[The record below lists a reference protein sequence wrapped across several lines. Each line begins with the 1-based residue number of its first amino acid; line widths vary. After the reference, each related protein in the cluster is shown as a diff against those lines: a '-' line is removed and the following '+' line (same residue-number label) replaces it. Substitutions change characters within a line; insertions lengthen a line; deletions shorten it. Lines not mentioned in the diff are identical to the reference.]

1 MNTMKIC
8 FGCQKPLEANAPD
21 GLCPECLLKA
31 GLGTGVDLGPDS
43 QAESGRTSFVAPSLE
58 EVARLFP
65 QLEILGFIG
74 QGGMGA
80 VYKARQKALD
90 RVVALKIL
98 PPGIGKDATFAERF
112 TREAKALAKLN
123 HTGIVTL
130 YEFGQA
136 DGLFFFL
143 MEFVDGMNLRHLME
157 VERISAREALAIV
170 PQICDALQY
179 AHDQGIVHRD
189 IKPENILLN
198 RQGRV
203 KVADFGLAKLVGT
216 DAGAMPT
223 PALSPGG
230 GEGGTVLTEAGK
242 VMGTPSYMAPEQSEH
257 PSEVDHRAD
266 IYALG
271 VVFYQMLTG
280 ELPGR
285 PLQPPSSKVQID
297 VRLDEIVLRAL
308 EKKPELRY
316 QQVSELKTRVETIA
330 ATPPAI
336 SSGRESAPTH
346 SAGGLGSQHSV
357 GAAPPPA
364 SQDRFWRR
372 FALALAAV
380 VLAPILILV
389 GVALL
394 GMILGVLS
402 GARPQNQQ
410 STHSVARSTNALP
423 ATVQTLT
430 APAPS
435 ARTRPAPA
443 AQTERR
449 DLAAPPAHLPGSRL
463 QFRLVADANDPA
475 PADTLADPAKP
486 GAPIDAEKLRRLAWG
501 PAATN
506 GLRAA
511 CYFEPTKETYADGEV
526 VKRWMVLHNSGKEPV
541 RFDVGLGGHD
551 DGWTVVDEQGQKVP
565 LDHVAYAGL
574 VPVATFVLEPGHATE
589 IECMSTGMGAS
600 TKAAYPADTAIQAKP
615 GTTCRVRWTLS
626 VAETRRVEN
635 GKGVPGAGVWHGTLT
650 TGEVRFRIVGDLGE
664 GGLPR

>member
-1 MNTMKIC
+1 
-8 FGCQKPLEANAPD
+8 
-21 GLCPECLLKA
+21 
-31 GLGTGVDLGPDS
+31 
-43 QAESGRTSFVAPSLE
+43 
-58 EVARLFP
+58 
-65 QLEILGFIG
+65 
-74 QGGMGA
+74 
-80 VYKARQKALD
+80 
-90 RVVALKIL
+90 
-98 PPGIGKDATFAERF
+98 
-112 TREAKALAKLN
+112 
-123 HTGIVTL
+123 
-130 YEFGQA
+130 
-136 DGLFFFL
+136 
-143 MEFVDGMNLRHLME
+143 
-157 VERISAREALAIV
+157 
-170 PQICDALQY
+170 
-179 AHDQGIVHRD
+179 
-189 IKPENILLN
+189 
-198 RQGRV
+198 
-203 KVADFGLAKLVGT
+203 VADFGLAKLVGT

-297 VRLDEIVLRAL
+297 VRLDEVVLRAL

-475 PADTLADPAKP
+475 PADTLADPASKEP
-486 GAPIDAEKLRRLAWG
+486 LRVRRAVLLDESAVARASVTVSSENTVSVAVDFNEAGAKRLAEVTGANIGRRLAIVFDG
-501 PAATN
+501 KLLSA
-506 GLRAA
+506 
-511 CYFEPTKETYADGEV
+511 PTIRSA
-526 VKRWMVLHNSGKEPV
+526 LHDQAV
-541 RFDVGLGGHD
+541 I
-551 DGWTVVDEQGQKVP
+551 TGQF
-565 LDHVAYAGL
+565 
-574 VPVATFVLEPGHATE
+574 T
-589 IECMSTGMGAS
+589 
-600 TKAAYPADTAIQAKP
+600 
-615 GTTCRVRWTLS
+615 
-626 VAETRRVEN
+626 VAEAEVIVNALNARQRTDV
-635 GKGVPGAGVWHGTLT
+635 KASKTAAIGAAAPDA
-650 TGEVRFRIVGDLGE
+650 EQ
-664 GGLPR
+664 PNP

>member
-1 MNTMKIC
+1 MDTKQIC
-8 FGCQKPLEANAPD
+8 PGCQKLLAPNAPQ
-21 GLCPECLLKA
+21 GLCPECLIKA
-31 GLGTGVDLGPDS
+31 GLGTGVEIGPDS
-43 QAESGRTSFVAPSLE
+43 QAEGGQVRFVAPTPE
-58 EVARLFP
+58 ELVKPFP
-65 QLEILGFIG
+65 QLEILDFIG

-80 VYKARQKALD
+80 VYRARQKALD

-98 PPGIGKDATFAERF
+98 PPGIGKDPSFAQRF

-123 HTGIVTL
+123 HPGIVTL

-136 DGLFFFL
+136 DGLFYFL
-143 MEFVDGMNLRHLME
+143 MEFVDGVNLRHLLAAG
-157 VERISAREALAIV
+157 RLSPREALAIV

-297 VRLDEIVLRAL
+297 VRLDEVVLRAL
-308 EKKPELRY
+308 EKKPALRY

-364 SQDRFWRR
+364 RQDRFWRR
-372 FALALAAV
+372 FALALVAV

-394 GMILGVLS
+394 GMIAGVLS
-402 GARPQNQQ
+402 RARHQPQQVE
-410 STHSVARSTNALP
+410 SSVTASTNAAP
-423 ATVQTLT
+423 AVAPQTLT
-430 APAPS
+430 FGPVIGRVIATPDGDDQGLVFLDMETGKSFKPPFPLTFHPNQGPAFVELTPELKQWIKARDVDVLLHLGEKTWDMMTLEMQEGFAGQLNEWETIS
-435 ARTRPAPA
+435 PDKVIGVFAKKDADHLVRDAVPASSVGQSYRDGFSSFNAFRTRSN
-443 AQTERR
+443 TM
-449 DLAAPPAHLPGSRL
+449 GVY
-463 QFRLVADANDPA
+463 QFRGLGNSTRCGV
-475 PADTLADPAKP
+475 
-486 GAPIDAEKLRRLAWG
+486 
-501 PAATN
+501 
-506 GLRAA
+506 GLRYKLVQSAT
-511 CYFEPTKETYADGEV
+511 P
-526 VKRWMVLHNSGKEPV
+526 L
-541 RFDVGLGGHD
+541 
-551 DGWTVVDEQGQKVP
+551 QK
-565 LDHVAYAGL
+565 
-574 VPVATFVLEPGHATE
+574 
-589 IECMSTGMGAS
+589 
-600 TKAAYPADTAIQAKP
+600 
-615 GTTCRVRWTLS
+615 
-626 VAETRRVEN
+626 
-635 GKGVPGAGVWHGTLT
+635 
-650 TGEVRFRIVGDLGE
+650 
-664 GGLPR
+664 